1 MHITVTEINNDPITV
16 NDNKITAEGS
26 PLVFPTSDLTSNDSA
41 GPNEGGQTL
50 TVDAVIS
57 TPNTHGSLVLNSGQV
72 TFTPETDYNGSA
84 SFDYHVCD
92 DGTTN
97 GTPDAK
103 CAIGTVNVTIS
114 EVNNIP
120 SAANDNKTTA
130 EDSSLTFPAADLTAN
145 DSAGPANETGQSLTV
160 VAVMLNPDTHG
171 SVSLSSGNVTYTP
184 NADYNGPASFD
195 YHVCDDGTTNG
206 VPDSKC
212 VTATVNVTITEVNDT
227 PSPNADTKQTA
238 EDILLTF
245 PASDLTA
252 NDLAGPANESGQT
265 LTVSSVNATANT
277 HGTVSLVNGT
287 ISYSPDANYNGS
299 ASFTYAVCDNGAT
312 NGVADPKCAAG
323 TVVLTV
329 TAVNDPPVLMNVP
342 STAQMQYGNP
352 FTFTATAA
360 DLDVPAQPLTFTSIG
375 APAGASINP
384 STGVFMWTPTAAQ
397 ADNVYSFA
405 VAVSDGEA
413 TVSSPIAITVT
424 LHAVT
429 SIGPTQVWVGLK
441 NSDDVGT
448 KFDLLA
454 EVYKNGGLIGSGQV
468 NDVPGGSSSFNNAI
482 LRTINLSQAGAAGF
496 RTGDVLSIKLSVR
509 VAASSGHSSGT
520 ARLWFNDTAGNSL
533 FAATIGN
540 VARSYFLRSAFA
552 LDSSAGPGPKATV
565 DVSVNRTVG
574 GNPFKPFGT
583 WSVTY

>member
-114 EVNNIP
+114 EVNNIS

-212 VTATVNVTITEVNDT
+212 VTATMIRHDHR
-227 PSPNADTKQTA
+227 SQR
-238 EDILLTF
+238 
-245 PASDLTA
+245 
-252 NDLAGPANESGQT
+252 
-265 LTVSSVNATANT
+265 
-277 HGTVSLVNGT
+277 
-287 ISYSPDANYNGS
+287 
-299 ASFTYAVCDNGAT
+299 YAVGKRRYEANGRRHT
-312 NGVADPKCAAG
+312 ID
-323 TVVLTV
+323 
-329 TAVNDPPVLMNVP
+329 
-342 STAQMQYGNP
+342 
-352 FTFTATAA
+352 F
-360 DLDVPAQPLTFTSIG
+360 
-375 APAGASINP
+375 
-384 STGVFMWTPTAAQ
+384 
-397 ADNVYSFA
+397 
-405 VAVSDGEA
+405 
-413 TVSSPIAITVT
+413 
-424 LHAVT
+424 
-429 SIGPTQVWVGLK
+429 
-441 NSDDVGT
+441 
-448 KFDLLA
+448 
-454 EVYKNGGLIGSGQV
+454 
-468 NDVPGGSSSFNNAI
+468 PG
-482 LRTINLSQAGAAGF
+482 
-496 RTGDVLSIKLSVR
+496 K
-509 VAASSGHSSGT
+509 
-520 ARLWFNDTAGNSL
+520 
-533 FAATIGN
+533 
-540 VARSYFLRSAFA
+540 
-552 LDSSAGPGPKATV
+552 
-565 DVSVNRTVG
+565 
-574 GNPFKPFGT
+574 
-583 WSVTY
+583 